1 MKIFNEKPLSQIRQ
15 EKIEEI
21 TPSTLEV
28 YEIVAAMGEEIE
40 ALQAKVEALKGGV

>member
-1 MKIFNEKPLSQIRQ
+1 MKILNEKSLSQIKQ

-40 ALQAKVEALKGGV
+40 ALMAEVESLKGGV